1 MRILVATNLGGLDD
15 MISPVFARC
24 QTFTLVETDGK
35 EIKNVEVIPN
45 QFMNAVHGA
54 GIQVGQYLIS
64 QGINVAIAGNFGP
77 NVSSILMQ
85 SGIETIS
92 AQGKVRDVIE
102 KYLNGEISQQ
112 TGAPVAPPPTA
123 PPPAYPPY
131 QPPYQPYQ
139 PYQSSHSL
147 QSQDIDERLK
157 MLEEQ
162 IAKLEDMVNG
172 IKKKIEELK
181 GE

>member
-15 MISPVFARC
+15 MVSPVFARC
-24 QTFTLVETDGK
+24 QTFTLIETDGK
-35 EIKNVEVIPN
+35 EIKDAKVIPN
-45 QFMNAVHGA
+45 QFINAVHGA

-92 AQGKVRDVIE
+92 AQGKVRDVVE
-102 KYLNGEISQQ
+102 KYLNGEIRQQ
-112 TGAPVAPPPTA
+112 TGMPPMATPP
-123 PPPAYPPY
+123 PPPAYQPYPPY
-131 QPPYQPYQ
+131 QP
-139 PYQSSHSL
+139 SHPL
-147 QSQDIDERLK
+147 QSKDIDDRLR

-162 IAKLEDMVNG
+162 IAKLEDMVNE
-172 IKKKIEELK
+172 IKKKLKELK
-181 GE
+181 EE